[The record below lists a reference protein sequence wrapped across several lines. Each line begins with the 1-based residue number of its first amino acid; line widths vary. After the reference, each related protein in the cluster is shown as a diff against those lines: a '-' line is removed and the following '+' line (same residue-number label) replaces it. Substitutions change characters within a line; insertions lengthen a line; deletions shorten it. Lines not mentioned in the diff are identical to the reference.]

1 MKSINFQR
9 NKSLIRVVNEKVK
22 KKKQRN
28 WDRILYLCLLGLFL
42 LFLAYYFLFKFAYI
56 NAYGHVII
64 ESTKIRLTDDA
75 RIINF
80 KVHEGDSIQV
90 NDTLFS
96 YALDRDDD
104 INGNSASQSISIGS
118 IVGAKKDDWWVKEIF
133 SIKKKIVLNNIDIA
147 ENEGLITTFKSE
159 IKRLTNEVILDVL
172 PKTRLDYVQNEILKL
187 ETLNKKLQK
196 ENNELYGLIKT
207 LGPQVNSA
215 TYKSPR
221 IYSSTGGGG
230 SNMDDSQKLLFSEEL
245 LTEPKYF
252 KSPVNGIATR
262 IYAHDFE
269 TVLKTEDI
277 ISIHQSHPAYIK
289 AFFEQEDLR
298 YFKVGDEFNVT
309 FPDGTTSVGVLK
321 RFYIATYTLPEE
333 FQKRYEPTTR
343 SIAGDIYPKDS
354 AEFVK
359 WKTFYKMSVDIS
371 KLKFN

>member
-118 IVGAKKDDWWVKEIF
+118 IVGDKKDDWWVKEIF
-133 SIKKKIVLNNIDIA
+133 SIKKKIALNN
-147 ENEGLITTFKSE
+147 SRYCR
-159 IKRLTNEVILDVL
+159 KR
-172 PKTRLDYVQNEILKL
+172 RL
-187 ETLNKKLQK
+187 
-196 ENNELYGLIKT
+196 NN
-207 LGPQVNSA
+207 
-215 TYKSPR
+215 
-221 IYSSTGGGG
+221 
-230 SNMDDSQKLLFSEEL
+230 
-245 LTEPKYF
+245 YF
-252 KSPVNGIATR
+252 
-262 IYAHDFE
+262 
-269 TVLKTEDI
+269 
-277 ISIHQSHPAYIK
+277 
-289 AFFEQEDLR
+289 
-298 YFKVGDEFNVT
+298 
-309 FPDGTTSVGVLK
+309 
-321 RFYIATYTLPEE
+321 
-333 FQKRYEPTTR
+333 
-343 SIAGDIYPKDS
+343 
-354 AEFVK
+354 
-359 WKTFYKMSVDIS
+359 
-371 KLKFN
+371 